1 MTGIGLPAATS
12 DQLRTFYHLLATE
25 YRITPGE
32 QVERAGRA
40 LAQLAQIWLD
50 DDLADRP
57 VVVLAGRGANG
68 WGGLA
73 AALQLLDL
81 GAWVQIILSHPPST
95 YPPST
100 YLGGATEQLA
110 KLQARGATL
119 AWAEEGWELPP
130 ADLVIDAL
138 IGCGLHG
145 EPNGHM
151 RDLIQL
157 ANSSLAPVLS
167 LAAPSGLSIETGE
180 LYQPHVQAAAT
191 IALGL
196 PSTALVEEPGHR
208 ACGELYL
215 AAIGAPPVLYARLGL
230 PSAPFAHQT
239 LTRVE
244 VVDGKVRVG

>member
-12 DQLRTFYHLLATE
+12 EQLRTFYHLLATE
-25 YRITPGE
+25 YRIPPGE
-32 QVERAGRA
+32 QVAHAGQA

-68 WGGLA
+68 CGGLA

-81 GAWVQIILSHPPST
+81 GAWVQIVLSHPSAT
-95 YPPST
+95 YPE
-100 YLGGATEQLA
+100 GATEQLA

-145 EPNGHM
+145 EPNGQV

-167 LAAPSGLSIETGE
+167 LAAPSGLSIATGE

-230 PSAPFAHQT
+230 SSAPFAYQT